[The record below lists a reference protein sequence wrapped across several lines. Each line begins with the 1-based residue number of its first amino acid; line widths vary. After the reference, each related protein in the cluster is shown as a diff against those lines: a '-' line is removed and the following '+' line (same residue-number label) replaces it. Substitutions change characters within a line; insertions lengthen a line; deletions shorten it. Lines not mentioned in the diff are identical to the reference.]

1 MISPR
6 VQTEQ
11 RDEETESMELSK
23 AEAVAVWYGSI
34 VSTQQL
40 NATGDLKT
48 RGESGLGLGILNE
61 DRAEDGIGFVE
72 RNAAAAARP
81 APERINDL
89 AADI

>member
-1 MISPR
+1 MMFFL
-6 VQTEQ
+6 
-11 RDEETESMELSK
+11 ESLK
-23 AEAVAVWYGSI
+23 GSN
-34 VSTQQL
+34 VFY
-40 NATGDLKT
+40 LKT